1 MYIALILKVNN
12 QFLKHGLFE
21 NKFLIGSFIL
31 GTILQIGVVI
41 IPKLAEIFKLVPLT
55 PIQWLYTI
63 AISIAPIIIIEIQKK
78 INELKFGKKVPLNI
92 SACETK

>member
-12 QFLKHGLFE
+12 QFLKRGLFE

-78 INELKFGKKVPLNI
+78 FNELKFGKKVPLNI

>member
-1 MYIALILKVNN
+1 MNN

-41 IPKLAEIFKLVPLT
+41 IPKLAEIFKLVSLT

-78 INELKFGKKVPLNI
+78 FNELKFGKKVPLNI

>member
-21 NKFLIGSFIL
+21 NKFLIWSFIL

-78 INELKFGKKVPLNI
+78 FNELKFGKKVPLNI
-92 SACETK
+92 SVCETK

>member
-1 MYIALILKVNN
+1 MNN
-12 QFLKHGLFE
+12 QFLKRGLFE

-31 GTILQIGVVI
+31 GTIMQIGVVI

-63 AISIAPIIIIEIQKK
+63 AISIAPVIIIEIQKK
-78 INELKFGKKVPLNI
+78 FNELKFGKKVSINI